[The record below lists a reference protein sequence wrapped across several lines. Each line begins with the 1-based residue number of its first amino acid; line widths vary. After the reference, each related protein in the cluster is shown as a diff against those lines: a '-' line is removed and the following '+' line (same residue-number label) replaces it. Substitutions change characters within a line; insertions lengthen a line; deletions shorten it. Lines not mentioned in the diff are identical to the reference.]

1 MTISSTTRV
10 ARYTGNGTA
19 STFSFTF
26 KVFSAA
32 DLFVQRVTIAD
43 GTTTTLVLT
52 TDYTVSLNGNQNTN
66 PGGSITLVAGALAS
80 SYTLTITSDID
91 NVQPTDLTN
100 QGGFYPEVITDS
112 LDRATIQIQQV
123 AATAN
128 NAVHA
133 PISDGALD
141 MTLPVKELR
150 TGKFLSFSAAGLP
163 IVSDGTVTPDV
174 TSGGNVTI
182 TANDA
187 GANVDRDVVFV
198 DNTTERMRLK
208 GATGRLGIGTATPSS
223 ALHVVGDS
231 TVTGNASVG
240 LGMTVDTNVLVVDAT
255 NNRVG
260 VNTTSPTV
268 ALDVTGAAA
277 ISGNLAVNTDTM
289 FVNSAGNAVGIGTTA
304 PFTKLGIHSTTSNTS
319 MRITNATTGNPASNA
334 GLTFGIFNNNASI
347 TNQQSGSLT
356 FETNGTVGGTPALT
370 LTSAGLFGVGSTT
383 PAGAFHVTTGSTG
396 AYFSRLPND
405 DSSTG
410 ACAIISTTT
419 SSARMYGFSS
429 LDFWTGAIGGAA
441 TLKMSIGS
449 TGQINTGTAAD
460 SPYNNTTAS
469 AANCVVSNTGTLLR
483 STSSLKY
490 KTNIQDMTHGLAELL
505 ALRPVTYQ
513 GKRDGNA
520 IFGGLVAEEVHA
532 AGLTEFVQYADDG
545 SPDALAYGNMVALAI
560 KAIQQLK
567 SQVDA
572 LEARIA
578 ILEAG
583 T

>member
-19 STFSFTF
+19 STFPFTF

-80 SYTLTITSDID
+80 GYTLTITSDID

-128 NAVHA
+128 NALHA

-187 GANVDRDVVFV
+187 GANVDRDVIFV
-198 DNTTERMRLK
+198 DNATERMRLK
-208 GATGRLGIGTATPSS
+208 GATGRLGIGTSTP
-223 ALHVVGDS
+223 
-231 TVTGNASVG
+231 TE
-240 LGMTVDTNVLVVDAT
+240 
-255 NNRVG
+255 
-260 VNTTSPTV
+260 
-268 ALDVTGAAA
+268 ALDVVGAAKV
-277 ISGNLAVNTDTM
+277 SGNLTVNTDTL
-289 FVNSAGNAVGIGTTA
+289 FVNATGNAVGIGTTA
-304 PFTKLGIHSTTSNTS
+304 PFTKLGIHSATSSTS
-319 MRITNATTGNPASNA
+319 MRITNVTTGNPASAA
-334 GLTFGIFNNNASI
+334 GLELNIFNNDASI
-347 TNQQSGSLT
+347 TNNQTGAVLIS
-356 FETNGTVGGTPALT
+356 TNGAVGGTPALK
-370 LTSAGLFGVGSTT
+370 LTSAGLFGVGSDT
-383 PAGAFHVTTGSTG
+383 PAAAMHVTTGSTG
-396 AYFSRLPND
+396 AYFSRVAND
-405 DSSTG
+405 TG
-410 ACAIISTTT
+410 ATNSTFLIATPIAGP
-419 SSARMYGFSS
+419 ARLYGYSG
-429 LDFWTGAIGGAA
+429 LDLWTGAIGGAA
-441 TLKMSIGS
+441 SLKVSIS
-449 TGQINTGTAAD
+449 ATGQFNTGTAAD
-460 SPYNNTTAS
+460 SPYNNTTAL

-583 T
+583 A